1 MKVFAS
7 TVIRFTFTDGGSI
20 DVSYV
25 LDTVEVELYGEPWDY
40 FRLALEIFVSISCLV
55 ALLGELGELIST
67 YRETRSIGRYFASAW
82 NWIDLFSIGLNW
94 ATVCMWWIF
103 VLNQASTFDILL
115 RYDVY
120 EDLEAPAG
128 MLRLAGNQTEGTLGN
143 GLRDVQFAFAE
154 LQRIV
159 DSLILY
165 YSINGINVLLL
176 IARCLKLMDFQPRLG
191 IVTRSITLAG
201 ADLMHFII
209 IAGFVFLGYAMMAH
223 LIFGNNI
230 DYFRS
235 FGSSVDTCFDIL
247 LGDISAN
254 AELRELPGLQG
265 IAGILFFWS
274 YMILVFMV
282 LLNFLLAIIV
292 DAFSEIKE
300 NTTEHVGVDTE
311 LGQMLSEKWRSI
323 QACFGRRQHISDA
336 RLGQLL
342 KVWGGEDDDD
352 DEEENEKC
360 VTVLGTR
367 MNQEELAMV
376 LKDTLATS
384 TANTSSLGEILEK
397 GENGIAK
404 FGMGFARD
412 DKAPTEEE
420 LEVYAGHIIER
431 FGTTEEEDEEEDD
444 DDDEFGDEQALL
456 AEREAEEGGRI
467 HSEAQLI
474 QQREALASALNRLS
488 DIQRRLSEGQQRLI
502 DGQSHVKNQ
511 HEQLYEIMLRPSL
524 Q

>member
-1 MKVFAS
+1 MFAS

-20 DVSYV
+20 DVSHV
-25 LDTVEVELYGEPWDY
+25 LDTVEVELYSEPWDY
-40 FRLALEIFVSISCLV
+40 FRLVLEIFVSVSCLV
-55 ALLGELGELIST
+55 ALLGELWELISI
-67 YRETRSIGRYFASAW
+67 YRETRSISGYFASIW
-82 NWIDLFSIGLNW
+82 NWIDILSIGLNW

-128 MLRLAGNQTEGTLGN
+128 MLRLAGNQTAGTLGD
-143 GLRDVQFAFAE
+143 GMREVQSAFAE

-176 IARCLKLMDFQPRLG
+176 IVRCLKLMDFQPRLG

-265 IAGILFFWS
+265 IAGVLFFWS

-300 NTTEHVGVDTE
+300 NTTDTVGVDTE

-342 KVWGGEDDDD
+342 KVWGDEE
-352 DEEENEKC
+352 DEEEEEESEKC
-360 VTVLGTR
+360 VTILGTR

-376 LKDTLATS
+376 LKDTLAASNSDLS
-384 TANTSSLGEILEK
+384 TLSMLSKFSKDDTGRM
-397 GENGIAK
+397 K

-412 DKAPTEEE
+412 DKVPTEEE
-420 LEVYAGHIIER
+420 LEVLAGHIIDR
-431 FGTTEEEDEEEDD
+431 FGTTEEEDEDEDED
-444 DDDEFGDEQALL
+444 EDEFADEQALL
-456 AEREAEEGGRI
+456 AEREVEEGGRM
-467 HSEAQLI
+467 HSEAALI
-474 QQREALASALNRLS
+474 QQRETLAGALNRLS

-502 DGQSHVKNQ
+502 DGQSHVKTQ
-511 HEQLYEIMLRPSL
+511 HEQLYEIMLRPTIH
-524 Q
+524 